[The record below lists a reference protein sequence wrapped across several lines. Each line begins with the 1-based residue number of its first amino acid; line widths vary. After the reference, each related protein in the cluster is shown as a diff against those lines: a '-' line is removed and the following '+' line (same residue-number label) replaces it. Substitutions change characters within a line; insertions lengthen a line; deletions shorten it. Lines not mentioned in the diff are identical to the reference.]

1 VIDLAF
7 DDGERVRCALPLVA
21 DAFRVVDHGEVVT
34 LDLVWPD
41 SVDCAPERN
50 RFHAINE
57 AIALELTTETAEKDA
72 DGNPVRVPRTDV
84 DPDRVA
90 ALATR
95 REAASREWAAA
106 TVKGWNVKKACTRD
120 AVLKLFDRYPFALEL
135 VMDRMGDSDRFLPD
149 SLRPVVS
156 GSEPVSPAVAG

>member
-7 DDGERVRCALPLVA
+7 DEGERVRCALPLIS
-21 DAFRVVDHGEVVT
+21 DTFRVVDHGEVVT

-41 SVDCAPERN
+41 SVECAPERN

-57 AIALELTTETAEKDA
+57 AIALELTVETAEKDEHGA
-72 DGNPVRVPRTDV
+72 PVRVPRTDI
-84 DPDRVA
+84 DPDRA
-90 ALATR
+90 AVLMTR
-95 REAASREWAAA
+95 REQASREWAAA

-149 SLRPVVS
+149 SLRPVAS
-156 GSEPVSPAVAG
+156 ASEPASSAAAG